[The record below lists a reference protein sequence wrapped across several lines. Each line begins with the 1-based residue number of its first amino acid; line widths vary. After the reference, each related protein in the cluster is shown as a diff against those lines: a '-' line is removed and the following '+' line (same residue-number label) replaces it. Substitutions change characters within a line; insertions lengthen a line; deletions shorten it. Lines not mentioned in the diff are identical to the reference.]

1 MRYEIFEGNME
12 RLQKKLKRIENK
24 CRKYGCEFRFEIVG
38 ETFRTLFDDNREKY
52 TARFVVVEAEGK
64 AVMNDWQFVAAVEHT
79 PKGNLFSGVSGIEIP
94 ERYYTSDPVCE
105 HCGTSHKRKYTYI
118 VMNTVTGDFKQVGK
132 SCLGDFT
139 HGLDAG
145 AAALY
150 ISYFD
155 TLIAGEAPY
164 EGGTHT
170 RYIEVEKALKYVAE
184 TIRAFG
190 YVRAQDTGVSTMRRA
205 FRYYALDQGWRG
217 MFNGKEEKR
226 YRAEMESVSFN
237 PDSPEIARQVVDALK
252 WVEGQE
258 DKNNYLHNLKTVCS
272 LSYVT
277 GKHFGLLASLFP
289 AYNKDLEYQAEKA
302 EQQRKA
308 AKELEGKMG
317 SRHIGN
323 IKDRITV
330 QVDSF
335 RCVTSWEGDFGI
347 TRLYEIMDDAGN
359 VFTWKTGKILEEGIS
374 SIVGTVKAHTEF
386 RGVHQTELTRCR
398 VAA

>member
-38 ETFRTLFDDNREKY
+38 ETFHTLFDENREKY

-64 AVMNDWQFVAAVEHT
+64 AVVNNWQFVAAVEHT

-94 ERYYTSDPVCE
+94 ERYYTGDPVCE
-105 HCGTSHKRKYTYI
+105 HCGTNHKRKYTYI
-118 VMNTVTGDFKQVGK
+118 VRNTVTGDFKQVGK
-132 SCLGDFT
+132 SFLGDFT
-139 HGLDAG
+139 HVLDAV

-155 TLIAGEAPY
+155 TLIAGETPY
-164 EGGTHT
+164 EGGAHT
-170 RYIEVEKALKYVAE
+170 RYIEVATALKYIAE

-190 YVRAQDTGVSTMRRA
+190 YVRAQDTGVSTKSRA
-205 FRYYALDQGWRG
+205 FRYYALEHGWRG
-217 MFNGKEEKR
+217 FSGKEEKQ

-237 PDSPEIARQVVDALK
+237 HDSPEIAQQVTDALK

-258 DKNNYLHNLKTVCS
+258 DKTNYLHNLKTVCA
-272 LSYVT
+272 LPYVAA
-277 GKHFGLLASLFP
+277 KHFGLLASLFP

-308 AKELEGKMG
+308 AKELESKLG

-323 IKDRITV
+323 IKDRITI

-347 TRLYEIMDDAGN
+347 TRLYEIVDDAGN
-359 VFTWKTGKILEEGIS
+359 VFTWKTGKVLEEGVS

-386 RGVHQTELTRCR
+386 RGGH
-398 VAA
+398 

>member
-1 MRYEIFEGNME
+1 MRYEM
-12 RLQKKLKRIENK
+12 KRIENK

-38 ETFRTLFDDNREKY
+38 ETFRTLRDEDSGEKY

-64 AVMNDWQFVAAVEHT
+64 AIVNDWQFVAAVEHT

-94 ERYYTSDPVCE
+94 ERYYTSNPVCE

-118 VMNTVTGDFKQVGK
+118 VMNTVTGEFKQVGK

-139 HGLDAG
+139 HGLDAS

-155 TLIAGEAPY
+155 TLIAGETPY
-164 EGGTHT
+164 EGGAHT
-170 RYIEVEKALKYVAE
+170 RYIEVETALKYVAE

-190 YVRAQDTGVSTMRRA
+190 YVRAQDAGISTMLRA
-205 FRYYALDQGWRG
+205 FRYYALEQGWRG
-217 MFNGKEEKR
+217 FSGKEEKQ

-237 PDSPEIARQVVDALK
+237 PDSPEIARQVADALK

-258 DKNNYLHNLKTVCS
+258 DKNNYLHNLKTVCA
-272 LSYVT
+272 LPYVN

-289 AYNKDLEYQAEKA
+289 AYNRDLKYQAEKA
-302 EQQRKA
+302 ERERKA

-317 SRHIGN
+317 SRH
-323 IKDRITV
+323 
-330 QVDSF
+330 
-335 RCVTSWEGDFGI
+335 CP
-347 TRLYEIMDDAGN
+347 
-359 VFTWKTGKILEEGIS
+359 
-374 SIVGTVKAHTEF
+374 
-386 RGVHQTELTRCR
+386 
-398 VAA
+398 